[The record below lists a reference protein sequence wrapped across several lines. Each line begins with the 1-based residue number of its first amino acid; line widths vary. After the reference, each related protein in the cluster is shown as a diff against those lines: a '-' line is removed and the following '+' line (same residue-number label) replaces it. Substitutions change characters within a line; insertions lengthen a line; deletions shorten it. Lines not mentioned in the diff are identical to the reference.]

1 MRIYRSCLLV
11 RQGQAGCAL
20 AWFGEEPLS
29 RRIGL
34 MVDCCGKAGHGK
46 ARLGEAGLGLAGSGE
61 DVFYKRKY
69 RMKFNID
76 VSNLSCGDVV
86 EQSQCEQ
93 IIGFTRN
100 EDMYGFQFAV
110 MQLSEHVQ
118 RLLWAGGKQFTV
130 VTENGSIRV
139 LTHEEASKY
148 NAARFDGAIAKM
160 RRCHKRLTAVDC
172 GEFDSETKTNH
183 MKSILKSSRILTAIK
198 STRASVEVKE
208 HVSIVPKRFVKG

>member
-1 MRIYRSCLLV
+1 MVGS
-11 RQGQAGCAL
+11 GW
-20 AWFGEEPLS
+20 AWHGRVGFGKV
-29 RRIGL
+29 G
-34 MVDCCGKAGHGK
+34 CGKVWQGLPRRGK
-46 ARLGEAGLGLAGSGE
+46 ARQGK
-61 DVFYKRKY
+61 VFYKRNY
-69 RMKFNID
+69 RMKFDID
-76 VSNLSCGDVV
+76 VSSLSCGDVV
-86 EQSQCEQ
+86 EQSQCEK
-93 IIGFTRN
+93 IIGFARN

-172 GEFDSETKTNH
+172 GEFNSETKTNH

-198 STRASVEVKE
+198 STRATVEVKE
-208 HVSIVPKRFVKG
+208 HVSIVPKRLVKG

>member
-1 MRIYRSCLLV
+1 M
-11 RQGQAGCAL
+11 AGHGAARL
-20 AWFGEEPLS
+20 
-29 RRIGL
+29 
-34 MVDCCGKAGHGK
+34 GKAGHGA
-46 ARLGEAGLGLAGSGE
+46 ARLGE

-118 RLLWAGGKQFTV
+118 RLLWADGKQFTV

-198 STRASVEVKE
+198 STRATVEVKE
-208 HVSIVPKRFVKG
+208 HVSIVPKRLVKG